1 LDELCQGQPAEI
13 KEFMNYSR
21 GLAFTADPDYRYILG
36 LFEGCMERNGYDFKT
51 PDFIWN
57 KNRLAIE
64 KQQLKENMKKALV
77 KNTTTTA
84 KKDDK
89 GNDEGAGV

>member
-1 LDELCQGQPAEI
+1 MDELCQGQPPEI

-21 GLAFTADPDYRYILG
+21 GLAFTADPDYKYILG
-36 LFEGCMERNGYDFKT
+36 LFEGCMERNGYDLKT

-64 KQQLKENMKKALV
+64 KQQLKENMKKALGA
-77 KNTTTTA
+77 KGTA
-84 KKDDK
+84 KKDEKDQ
-89 GNDEGAGV
+89 D